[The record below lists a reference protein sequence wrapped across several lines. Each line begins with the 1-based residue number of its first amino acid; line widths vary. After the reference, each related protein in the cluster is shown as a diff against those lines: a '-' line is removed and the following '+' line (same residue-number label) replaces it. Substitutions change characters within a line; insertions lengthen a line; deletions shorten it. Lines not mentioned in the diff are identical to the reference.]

1 CISTRTSVSVTV
13 AERPESPTG
22 LAKQTLHPSK
32 SVSDIITNKPN
43 VRWYASYDDA
53 IRQTNELP
61 KATPVQDQ
69 TTYYGILIGSNG
81 CGSLPLAVE
90 VTVSLGVQE
99 LDLAQLSYYPNPA
112 DSELN
117 ISYIE
122 EINKVEVFTITG
134 QKVLV
139 KEFNSNEVKV
149 DLSGLSSATYM
160 VRIQTEKASQFIKI
174 IKK

>member
-1 CISTRTSVSVTV
+1 WSSDVCSSDLSGCISTRTSVTVTV

-22 LAKQTLHPSK
+22 PAKQTVGTTK
-32 SVSDIITNKPN
+32 QVSDLVTNEPN
-43 VRWYASYDDA
+43 VHWFASYDDA
-53 IRQTNELP
+53 IRQDNELP
-61 KATPVQDQ
+61 KATPLQDK
-69 TTYYGILIGSNG
+69 TTYYGILIGPNG

-122 EINKVEVFTITG
+122 EINRVEIFTITG

-149 DLSGLSSATYM
+149 
-160 VRIQTEKASQFIKI
+160 
-174 IKK
+174 

>member
-1 CISTRTSVSVTV
+1 LFRPLSSYFLFCNNHHTTNIYTLSLHDALPIS
-13 AERPESPTG
+13 
-22 LAKQTLHPSK
+22 
-32 SVSDIITNKPN
+32 N
-43 VRWYASYDDA
+43 VHWFSSYDDA
-53 IRQTNELP
+53 IRQVNELP
-61 KATPVQDQ
+61 KATPLQHQ
-69 TTYYGILIGSNG
+69 TTYYGILIGPNG

-122 EINKVEVFTITG
+122 EIYKVEIFHITG
-134 QKVLV
+134 QIVLV

-149 DLSGLSSATYM
+149 GLSGLSS
-160 VRIQTEKASQFIKI
+160 
-174 IKK
+174 